1 MTTIHWAPR
10 KAPPALLGPIEED
23 SVLLLFPVYGPRLF
37 PGGGSTTGEK
47 GGGTLNSDEGGGL
60 TVGGA
65 VIKVWLG
72 GKGGG
77 LTGYV
82 VVVLNREIIS

>member
-1 MTTIHWAPR
+1 MTTIHWALR
-10 KAPPALLGPIEED
+10 KAAPALLGPIEED
-23 SVLLLFPVYGPRLF
+23 SVLLRLPVYGPRLF

-47 GGGTLNSDEGGGL
+47 GGGTLSGEGGGL

-82 VVVLNREIIS
+82 VVVVLNREIIS